1 MHDQPVSHPTPRART
16 RRSILGFAVA
26 GVTGAILAACGGETA
41 TVAPTAPAAAPTTGA
56 GAAPTTASSMSAGA
70 TAPTTTPAAMVAA
83 TTTTTTTTAPT
94 AAAATVAAPTAAP
107 AAALAPTAASTTAPA
122 APAAMPAAPVATR
135 TTTAPKGQLNI
146 AIGFDFPAKIDA
158 LKIDNLQFFGLAES
172 LMRLNT
178 ENKLENL
185 LAESMTS
192 VNPTTWRV
200 TLRQGVKFWD
210 GSPFVAEDVIAG
222 IKRTWD
228 NYPDTKG
235 LISPETKMTAP
246 DARTV
251 EFVTPQPTS
260 IFPYALT
267 LGSFAMS
274 KLAADGSASIFTGPY
289 KQTKF
294 VTDNLL
300 ELAPNTD
307 YWGGPPPIAK
317 ISIRNIADPNARV
330 LGLQSGDIDMI
341 YNFPPEAIK
350 TFGPDIAAPVV
361 ASGRVDIISLNLTR
375 APFNDRDVR
384 EATALAI
391 DRDVLNQ
398 IGLDGKGTPA
408 TTLFPPST
416 KYDSV
421 PLQGTD
427 IARAKQLLDRAGWK
441 TGGDGVRAKDGKR
454 LAFTLYSYPGRA
466 ELTPYAVSIQSQLK
480 PLGYDISVK
489 EVQNVNDVF
498 KAGDWNASMKS
509 NNTIATGSPLY
520 EYNRLLLTGGGD
532 NVGKYSSPQMDAL
545 LGQMR
550 VETDPAKQSALS
562 KQVQELVRQDVP
574 ALFLVALP
582 ITTAYRKAKVL
593 GYVPN
598 PSDYYF
604 LTNTLSVQ

>member
-1 MHDQPVSHPTPRART
+1 MYHQPSSHPALRPRT
-16 RRSILGFAVA
+16 RRSILGLAITGA
-26 GVTGAILAACGGETA
+26 TGAILAACGGETTA
-41 TVAPTAPAAAPTTGA
+41 TVAAPTIAPTAAPTPAPTTAPSMSAGVTAPTAPAA
-56 GAAPTTASSMSAGA
+56 
-70 TAPTTTPAAMVAA
+70 
-83 TTTTTTTTAPT
+83 TTAPT
-94 AAAATVAAPTAAP
+94 STAASVAPATASIAAPTPMAM
-107 AAALAPTAASTTAPA
+107 APA
-122 APAAMPAAPVATR
+122 APVVPAPTR
-135 TTTAPKGQLNI
+135 TTAAPKGQLNI

-185 LAESMTS
+185 LAESI
-192 VNPTTWRV
+192 VNINPMTWRV

-210 GSPFVAEDVIAG
+210 GSLFVPDDVIAVF
-222 IKRTWD
+222 KRTWD
-228 NYPDTKG
+228 NFPDTKG
-235 LISPETKMTAP
+235 LISPDTKMTAT

-260 IFPYALT
+260 IFPYVLT

-274 KLAADGSASIFTGPY
+274 KLAADGSASTFTGPY
-289 KQTKF
+289 KHTKF

-300 ELAPNTD
+300 ELSPNTD

-317 ISIRNIADPNARV
+317 ISVRNVTDPNARV
-330 LGLQSGDIDMI
+330 IALQSGDVDML
-341 YNFPPEAIK
+341 YNFPPESIK
-350 TFGPDIAAPVV
+350 TFGPDIAAPIV
-361 ASGRVDIISLNLTR
+361 ASGRVDIISLNVTR

-398 IGLDGKGTPA
+398 VGLDGKGTPA
-408 TTLFPPST
+408 VTLFPPST

-427 IARAKQLLDRAGWK
+427 IARAKQLLDGAGWK
-441 TGGDGVRAKDGKR
+441 TGGDGVRIKDGKR

-480 PLGYDISVK
+480 PLGYDIAVK

-498 KAGDWNASMKS
+498 KTGDWDASMKS

-545 LGQMR
+545 LAQMR
-550 VETDPAKQSALS
+550 AEVDPARQAALS
-562 KQVQELVRQDVP
+562 RQVQELVRQDVP

-582 ITTAYRKAKVL
+582 ITTAYRKAKVT

>member
-1 MHDQPVSHPTPRART
+1 MNNWPSSHPASRPRT
-16 RRSILGFAVA
+16 RRSILGLAIA
-26 GVTGAILAACGGETA
+26 GATGAILAACGGETTA
-41 TVAPTAPAAAPTTGA
+41 TVAAPTVAPTTATSA
-56 GAAPTTASSMSAGA
+56 GAAPTTAPSMSAS
-70 TAPTTTPAAMVAA
+70 AAIIPAA
-83 TTTTTTTTAPT
+83 TTAAPAASVAASAVTTAPT
-94 AAAATVAAPTAAP
+94 AAATVAVPT
-107 AAALAPTAASTTAPA
+107 SAPA
-122 APAAMPAAPVATR
+122 APVVPAPTR
-135 TTTAPKGQLNI
+135 TTAAPKGQLNI

-158 LKIDNLQFFGLAES
+158 LKLDNLQFYGLAES
-172 LMRLNT
+172 LMRLNV

-185 LAESMTS
+185 LAESVVS
-192 VNPTTWRV
+192 VNPMTWRV

-210 GSPFVAEDVIAG
+210 GSPLVADDVIAG
-222 IKRTWD
+222 FKRTWD
-228 NYPDTKG
+228 AFPDTKG
-235 LISPETKMTAP
+235 LISPDTKMTAT

-251 EFVTPQPTS
+251 EFVTSQPSS
-260 IFPYALT
+260 IFPYVLT

-289 KQTKF
+289 KHTRF

-300 ELAPNTD
+300 ELSPNTD

-317 ISIRNIADPNARV
+317 ISIRNVADPNARV
-330 LGLQSGDIDMI
+330 IALQSGDVDML

-350 TFGPDIAAPVV
+350 TFSPDIAAPIV
-361 ASGRVDIISLNLTR
+361 ASGRVDIISLNVTR

-391 DRDVLNQ
+391 DRNVLNQ
-398 IGLDGKGTPA
+398 VGLDGKGTPA
-408 TTLFPPST
+408 ATLFPPST

-427 IARAKQLLDRAGWK
+427 IARAKQLLDGAGWK
-441 TGGDGVRAKDGKR
+441 TGGDGVRVKDGKR

-480 PLGYDISVK
+480 PLGYDIAVK

-498 KAGDWNASMKS
+498 KAGDWDASMKS

-545 LGQMR
+545 LAQMHGE
-550 VETDPAKQSALS
+550 VDPAKQAALS
-562 KQVQELVRQDVP
+562 RQVQELVRQDVP

-582 ITTAYRKAKVL
+582 ITTAYRKSKVM